1 MSVRSKTRY
10 GANMRWDIV
19 CLVLGWTIGLVA
31 LPLLLVTLF
40 SIYVEG
46 IEPALRT
53 FAIPLLLALFSGY
66 ALVALSGAGDASSRV
81 RDREAFASVALGWI
95 PVVIVGALPF
105 WFGGML
111 PSKSSQYI
119 SHAKPSCLLLFKQ

>member
-10 GANMRWDIV
+10 GANMRWEIV
-19 CLVLGWTIGLVA
+19 CLVLGWTIGLVR

-66 ALVALSGAGDASSRV
+66 ALVALSGAGDASSL
-81 RDREAFASVALGWI
+81 SLI
-95 PVVIVGALPF
+95 HI
-105 WFGGML
+105 
-111 PSKSSQYI
+111 
-119 SHAKPSCLLLFKQ
+119 